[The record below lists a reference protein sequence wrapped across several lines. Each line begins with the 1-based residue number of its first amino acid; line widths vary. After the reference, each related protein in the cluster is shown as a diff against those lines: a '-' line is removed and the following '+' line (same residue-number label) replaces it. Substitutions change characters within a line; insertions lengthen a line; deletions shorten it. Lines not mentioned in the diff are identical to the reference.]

1 MSKALAITLWLA
13 AGAYFVA
20 VAGFATYLFILTY
33 EDQRG

>member
-1 MSKALAITLWLA
+1 MTKALVIILWLA
-13 AGAYFVA
+13 AGAGFVT